1 MRDMNDD
8 ELSAYW
14 EGFREIM
21 LDASEKIHTQSTE
34 DVSSE
39 RNETDIAVAPPDQ
52 EACLDSSSMTTVKK
66 RRIDE
71 EKSALVQAPSMHVAP
86 TKRLRKK
93 TPAAQA
99 AISHEDVRNLRKT
112 VVARSNPLPKKR
124 SYVPKVAIARDGK
137 RPCVSIW
144 TKVQLCKESC
154 TVYSIYV
161 LVFKV
166 GKLTNIFYCIL
177 SWRAHW
183 NCAPRVLMIRHHSM
197 TRSCSTAQYI
207 FLF

>member
-21 LDASEKIHTQSTE
+21 MDASEKIPTQSIE
-34 DVSSE
+34 GVSSE
-39 RNETDIAVAPPDQ
+39 KNETETDIAVDPPDQ
-52 EACLDSSSMTTVKK
+52 ETCLDSSMTTVKK

-93 TPAAQA
+93 TPAAQVA
-99 AISHEDVRNLRKT
+99 MSHEDVSNLRKA

-124 SYVPKVAIARDGK
+124 SYVPKVTIARDGK

-154 TVYSIYV
+154 MYMFWCSRLGSWTNV
-161 LVFKV
+161 L
-166 GKLTNIFYCIL
+166 YCIL
-177 SWRAHW
+177 LWRVHC
-183 NCAPRVLMIRHHSM
+183 NCAPRV
-197 TRSCSTAQYI
+197 
-207 FLF
+207 